1 MESVAELLKW
11 VLENLNYWVVTIFMA
26 IESSFIP
33 FPSEA
38 VVPPAAWKAM
48 ADDSMNI
55 FLVIVF
61 ATVGADIGA
70 LVNYYLAHWLG
81 RPIVYKFANSRLG
94 HMCFID
100 EEKVNHA
107 EEYFRKHGAA
117 STFFGRL
124 IPAVRQLI
132 SIPAGLAGMKL
143 GPFLLYTTLGAGIW
157 NTVLAVLGYL
167 IYRFTDL
174 KTTNDVYVMA
184 TKYSHEIGYVIIAV
198 VILVVGF
205 IAYKG
210 LKKKKK

>member
-26 IESSFIP
+26 

-70 LVNYYLAHWLG
+70 LVNYYLARWLG

-94 HMCFID
+94 HMCLID
-100 EEKVNHA
+100 EEKVHHA

>member
-70 LVNYYLAHWLG
+70 LVNYYLARWLG
-81 RPIVYKFANSRLG
+81 RPIVSIYTCVCDTECFRLAL
-94 HMCFID
+94 HRL
-100 EEKVNHA
+100 VS
-107 EEYFRKHGAA
+107 YFL
-117 STFFGRL
+117 SC
-124 IPAVRQLI
+124 
-132 SIPAGLAGMKL
+132 S
-143 GPFLLYTTLGAGIW
+143 
-157 NTVLAVLGYL
+157 
-167 IYRFTDL
+167 
-174 KTTNDVYVMA
+174 
-184 TKYSHEIGYVIIAV
+184 S
-198 VILVVGF
+198 
-205 IAYKG
+205 
-210 LKKKKK
+210 

>member
-70 LVNYYLAHWLG
+70 LVNYYLARWLG

-94 HMCFID
+94 HMCLID
-100 EEKVNHA
+100 EEKVHHA
-107 EEYFRKHGAA
+107 EEYFRKPHGPVCPGCPSAA
-117 STFFGRL
+117 TF
-124 IPAVRQLI
+124 
-132 SIPAGLAGMKL
+132 
-143 GPFLLYTTLGAGIW
+143 
-157 NTVLAVLGYL
+157 
-167 IYRFTDL
+167 
-174 KTTNDVYVMA
+174 
-184 TKYSHEIGYVIIAV
+184 
-198 VILVVGF
+198 
-205 IAYKG
+205 
-210 LKKKKK
+210 